1 METTAAAEY
10 TALPDWLAVTVQV
23 PGATSAMLV
32 PLTLQTP
39 GVVDAN
45 VTVKPDDAVA
55 DKAGCVTPTVWLLKA
70 ANVMVW
76 AVSGTAA
83 TLKVLDTPTA
93 AA

>member
-1 METTAAAEY
+1 LVTTAAAANV
-10 TALPDWLAVTVQV
+10 ALPGWLAVTVQV
-23 PGATSAMLV
+23 PAATSVMLV
-32 PLTLQTP
+32 PLTVHTL

-55 DKAGCVTPTVWLLKA
+55 DSAGGVVPTVWLLKA
-70 ANVMVW
+70 AKVMLC

-83 TLKVLDTPTA
+83 TPKVLDTPTA